1 MPLTCRPAGPADA
14 ATLAAQSGRAYWGR
28 STLAEIEERYRKDV
42 PYPLETMMIF
52 ERDGM
57 AVGQGRT
64 IPFRGFIGGVECG
77 IGGLASVA
85 VAPEA
90 RRTGV
95 ASAIVR
101 DHLARLAASRTPWA
115 MLYGY
120 SHRFYAR
127 FGWATVATRTRWRYR
142 PAAFPLFPE
151 RRAIVRLSL
160 ANDDDLAAVQKVYEE
175 FCVGQNG
182 SLRRSP
188 AQLREWRP
196 GDRDFTVGV
205 RGPGGLSGY
214 LCYRYL
220 NAEPRPSL
228 MVVSEW
234 VARDGR
240 AERALLGFVGAQAE
254 QADLVLIDTPSDHP
268 LPMWLLSDTPLA
280 ENNEMP
286 TEHHPAG
293 TAFLGVMARIV
304 DLGAALGARGYPGA
318 SSLRVAFS
326 AEDAERPDNGAPQT
340 LVLEEGRTR
349 VVPGRAGG
357 VPLVSGPIGALT
369 QVLIGACRLEAAGR
383 MGLISVEGDAKGLD
397 AALALAR
404 PYPLV
409 MF

>member
-1 MPLTCRPAGPADA
+1 MPLTCRPAGPSDA

-28 STLAEIEERYRKDV
+28 STLAEIEERYRKQI
-42 PYPLETMMIF
+42 PYPLETMTIF
-52 ERDGM
+52 ERDGVP
-57 AVGQGRT
+57 VGQGRT
-64 IPFRGFIGGVECG
+64 IPFRGFIGGVECPV
-77 IGGLASVA
+77 GGLASVA

-90 RRTGV
+90 RRSGV

-101 DHLARLAASRTPWA
+101 NHLARLAASRTPWA

-151 RRAIVRLSL
+151 RDAIVRLSL
-160 ANDDDLAAVQKVYEE
+160 ANDDDLAAVQKVYDE
-175 FCVGQNG
+175 FCVRQNG
-182 SLRRSP
+182 SLWRSP
-188 AQLREWRP
+188 AHLREWHS
-196 GDRDFTVGV
+196 GDRDFIVGV
-205 RGPGGLSGY
+205 RGAGGLSGY
-214 LCYRYL
+214 LCYRYR
-220 NAEPRPSL
+220 NPEPRPSL
-228 MVVSEW
+228 LVVSEW
-234 VARDGR
+234 IALDGR
-240 AERALLGFVGAQAE
+240 AERALLGFVGGQAE

-268 LPMWLLSDTPLA
+268 LPLWLLSDTPLA

-286 TEHHPAG
+286 AEHHPAG

-304 DLGAALGARGYPGA
+304 DLGAALMARGYPGVSA
-318 SSLRVAFS
+318 LCVAFS
-326 AEDAERPDNGAPQT
+326 AEDAERPENEAPQT
-340 LVLEEGRTR
+340 LFIEDGQTR

-357 VPLVSGPIGALT
+357 GPLVSGPIGALT
-369 QVLIGACRLEAAGR
+369 QVLIGAVRLEAALR
-383 MGLISVEGDAKGLD
+383 LGLISVEGDAKGVD